1 MNRSL
6 FYTLFVACLIAVVSA
21 CGESKRKSSRT
32 DTATSGAIAF
42 ASDESFSPIIEENR
56 EVFEHDRPKAH
67 LTPLYMSE
75 GEGMDLLMKDS
86 VQLLITARKFHPAEE
101 QDFNDRTF
109 YPKAIPFAYDAMAL
123 IINRNNKDSCI
134 TLNDVR
140 RVLSGEVKKWGDIN
154 PGSKLG
160 DIEVVFDNNRSAM
173 VRYCVDS
180 VLQGKQFGDNVVAAK
195 TSAAVIDYV
204 EKTPN
209 AIGVIGSNWL
219 NDKRD
224 STNTTFKKNI
234 TVMSVSKKD
243 KATEMNSWKPYQAY
257 MLDGRY
263 PKELVRTL
271 YALLNDPY
279 NGLPWAFAHFLEQ
292 PKGQLIIFKAGLL
305 PRTGEIS
312 IRDVKIT
319 Q

>member
-6 FYTLFVACLIAVVSA
+6 FYTLIVAALIVGFSA

-32 DTATSGAIAF
+32 DTSTSGAIAF
-42 ASDESFSPIIEENR
+42 ASDESFSPIVEECR
-56 EVFEHDRPKAH
+56 EVFEHERPQAH

-75 GEGMDLLMKDS
+75 GEGMELLMKDS
-86 VQLLITARKFHPAEE
+86 IQLLITARQFHPAES
-101 QDFNDRTF
+101 QAFNERQF
-109 YPKAIPFAYDAMAL
+109 FPKSLRFAYDGMAL
-123 IINRNNKDSCI
+123 IINRSNKDSCI
-134 TLNDVR
+134 TVNDVR
-140 RVLSGEVKKWGDIN
+140 RVLSGEVKKWNELN
-154 PGSKLG
+154 PGSSLG

-224 STNTTFKKNI
+224 TTNTTFKKNI

-243 KATEMNSWKPYQAY
+243 KATVTNSWKPFQGY

-263 PKELVRTL
+263 PFVRTL

-279 NGLPWAFAHFLEQ
+279 NGLPWAFAHFLDG

-305 PRTGEIS
+305 PIYGEIN
-312 IRDVKIT
+312 IRDVKIS

>member
-6 FYTLFVACLIAVVSA
+6 FYTLFVACLIVAFSA
-21 CGESKRKSSRT
+21 CGEGKRKSSRT
-32 DTATSGAIAF
+32 DTATSGAISF

-56 EVFEHDRPKAH
+56 EVFEHDRSQAH

-75 GEGMDLLMKDS
+75 GEGMELLLKDS
-86 VQLLITARKFHPAEE
+86 VQLLITARKFHPAEK

-109 YPKAIPFAYDAMAL
+109 YPKEIPFAYDAMAL

-134 TLNDVR
+134 TLNDIR
-140 RVLSGEVKKWGDIN
+140 RVLSGEVKNWGDIN

-160 DIEVVFDNNRSAM
+160 NIEVVFDNNRSAM

-180 VLQGKQFGDNVVAAK
+180 VLQGKRFGDNVVAAK
-195 TSAAVIDYV
+195 TSAAVIEYV

-224 STNTTFKKNI
+224 TTNTTFNKNI

-243 KATEMNSWKPYQAY
+243 KATVTNSWKPFQAY

-279 NGLPWAFAHFLEQ
+279 NGLPWAFAHFLES

-305 PRTGEIS
+305 PRQGEIS

-319 Q
+319 P